1 MKVITRHGWFK
12 PDGTMFDRL
21 EPWTTPQDLVDDL
34 FDVLPSSMII
44 VEPPAGYQFK
54 KGASYSGGDFRPN
67 VPFTGQAV
75 GAPARWPTKVDVE
88 RIPVEGEA
96 EAKAKAEAE
105 AKAKAEAEREA
116 TEAEAIEAGKV
127 IFDAAVEVEVAKAI
141 EAYKA
146 FIAAEGPV
154 AFEVDTIPVP
164 DEVPSVVEVDT
175 IPVPDEVPS
184 VVEGDKVADVKK
196 RLRRAVKAK

>member
-12 PDGTMFDRL
+12 PDGTLFHRL

-54 KGASYSGGDFRPN
+54 KGVSYSGGDFRPN

-88 RIPVEGEA
+88 RIPVKG

-105 AKAKAEAEREA
+105 DDAEAKKKGI
-116 TEAEAIEAGKV
+116 EAEAKA
-127 IFDAAVEVEVAKAI
+127 IFDTAVEAEVAKAI

-146 FIAAEGPV
+146 FRAAEGMGAVVEAPKAV
-154 AFEVDTIPVP
+154 
-164 DEVPSVVEVDT
+164 VVEV
-175 IPVPDEVPS
+175 PEAVVVEVPK
-184 VVEGDKVADVKK
+184 ETTGDDKVADVKK

>member
-1 MKVITRHGWFK
+1 MKVITRNGWFK
-12 PDGTMFDRL
+12 PDGTMFHRL

-54 KGASYSGGDFRPN
+54 KGVSYSGGDFRPN

-75 GAPARWPTKVDVE
+75 GADARWPTKKDVE
-88 RIPVEGEA
+88 RIPVKGEA
-96 EAKAKAEAE
+96 KAKAKAEAE
-105 AKAKAEAEREA
+105 AEDDAEAK
-116 TEAEAIEAGKV
+116 AIEAGKA
-127 IFDAAVEVEVAKAI
+127 IFDAAVEAEVAKAI

-146 FIAAEGPV
+146 FVATEGMGANV
-154 AFEVDTIPVP
+154 VDTTPVTVSP
-164 DEVPSVVEVDT
+164 APGEAPPVVD
-175 IPVPDEVPS
+175 
-184 VVEGDKVADVKK
+184 EGDKVADVKK